1 MIYMLVDNFIY
12 NYLLFK
18 IDSNSSH
25 GCFIWQKQT
34 YFKPTSKLY
43 TDLMKLPTDD
53 HWRIIYLSSKKYWSV
68 LVTPSITGFMHVHKL
83 NKRSY
88 LISLI

>member
-1 MIYMLVDNFIY
+1 MLVDNFID

-43 TDLMKLPTDD
+43 TDL
-53 HWRIIYLSSKKYWSV
+53 
-68 LVTPSITGFMHVHKL
+68 
-83 NKRSY
+83 
-88 LISLI
+88 